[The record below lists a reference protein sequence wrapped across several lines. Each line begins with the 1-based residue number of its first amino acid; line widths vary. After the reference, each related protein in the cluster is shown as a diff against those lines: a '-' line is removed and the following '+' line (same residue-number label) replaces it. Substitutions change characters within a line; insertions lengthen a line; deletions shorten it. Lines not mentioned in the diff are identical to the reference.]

1 MAKTLKEKTIWAL
14 VWNVLDKVGQQI
26 ILFIVG
32 ILVARILSTEDYA
45 LVGMLAIF
53 TALANIVIESGF
65 STALI
70 RKNDAT
76 QEDYSSVF
84 YFNLGASL
92 FVYLVLFICAPYIAT
107 FFNQPSLTLI
117 ARVVFLAIP
126 VNSLSIIQTTILTK
140 QINFKKLTKVNFF
153 SLLASGLL
161 SLYMAYAGYGVW
173 TLVIQPLSL
182 AIVRSLLLWGVSNW
196 RPQWLFSFRSIKKLF
211 AFASNLMLS
220 SIINTGFLNIYSVFI
235 GKIYPIQQLGYY
247 SQGNKMCDMGVSTIY
262 GSIQSA
268 TFPIFSSIQDD
279 KERLLRAYRKT
290 IRLTSFLTFP
300 AMIGLVL
307 VGDPFIRIA
316 LTDKWAHSIPF
327 FQLLCV
333 GGIFTILTA
342 INNNFLKVS
351 GRSDILLKLEIFK
364 IVVTAVALLLTM
376 HQSVWIM
383 VAGQVIARLVIYLA
397 NIIMV
402 HKHGNYPALFQLK
415 DITPYLLQALL
426 LYACLYPLGLW
437 ITDIRLLFATQ
448 IIIFGVAYICLN
460 KWLGSTIFDEIV
472 TLLFKKKANKTNHTA
487 S

>member
-14 VWNVLDKVGQQI
+14 IWNVLDKVGQQI

-70 RKNDAT
+70 RKKDAT
-76 QEDYSSVF
+76 GKDYSSVF
-84 YFNLGASL
+84 YFNMGASMLVYVIL
-92 FVYLVLFICAPYIAT
+92 FFCAPFIAN
-107 FFNQPSLTLI
+107 FYNQPSLTLI
-117 ARVVFLAIP
+117 ARIVFLAIP
-126 VNSLSIIQTTILTK
+126 ANSLSIIQTTILTK
-140 QINFKKLTKVNFF
+140 QINFKKLTKVNFI
-153 SLLASGLL
+153 SLLASSLL
-161 SLYMAYAGYGVW
+161 SLYMAYSGYGVW
-173 TLVIQPLSL
+173 TLVVQPVSL
-182 AIVRSLLLWGVSNW
+182 AIVRSMLLWVVSSW
-196 RPQWLFSFRSIKKLF
+196 RPLWEFSFQSIKELF

-235 GKIYPIQQLGYY
+235 GKIYPLQQLGYY
-247 SQGNKMCDMGVSTIY
+247 SQGGKMSDMGVSTIY

-290 IRLTSFLTFP
+290 IRFTSFLTFP

-316 LTDKWAHSIPF
+316 LTDKWKHSIPF

-342 INNNFLKVS
+342 INSNFLKVS
-351 GRSDILLKLEIFK
+351 GRSDILLKLEISKFV
-364 IVVTAVALLLTM
+364 ITAIALVCTM
-376 HQSVWIM
+376 NQNVWIM
-383 VAGQVIARLVIYLA
+383 VAGQVVARLVIYIA
-397 NIIMV
+397 NVIMV
-402 HKHGNYPALFQLK
+402 HKHGNYPGWYQIK
-415 DITPYLLQALL
+415 DIMPYLLMSLL
-426 LYACLYPLGLW
+426 LYVCFYPLSLW
-437 ITDIRLLFATQ
+437 ISNLGLLLSAQILLFAA
-448 IIIFGVAYICLN
+448 AYIGLN
-460 KWLGSTIFDEIV
+460 KWLGSTIFDEIIS
-472 TLLFKKKANKTNHTA
+472 LLLKKKTTQNNQI
-487 S
+487 SE

>member
-26 ILFIVG
+26 ILFLVG

-65 STALI
+65 SAALI

-76 QEDYSSVF
+76 GKDYSSVF
-84 YFNLGASL
+84 YFNLGASML
-92 FVYLVLFICAPYIAT
+92 VYLLLFFCAPFIAG
-107 FFNQPSLTLI
+107 FYNQPSLTLI
-117 ARVVFLAIP
+117 ARIVFLAIP
-126 VNSLSIIQTTILTK
+126 VNSLSLIQTTILTK
-140 QINFKKLTKVNFF
+140 QINFKKLTKVNFL

-161 SLYMAYAGYGVW
+161 SLYMAYTGYGVW
-173 TLVIQPLSL
+173 TLVVQPLSL
-182 AIVRSLLLWGVSNW
+182 AIVRSSLLWVVSNW
-196 RPQWLFSFRSIKKLF
+196 RPQWEFSLRSIRELF
-211 AFASNLMLS
+211 GFASNLMLS

-235 GKIYPIQQLGYY
+235 GKIYPLQQLGYY
-247 SQGNKMCDMGVSTIY
+247 SQGNKMCDMGVSSIY

-268 TFPIFSSIQDD
+268 TYPIFSSIQED

-307 VGDPFIRIA
+307 VGNPFIRIA

-342 INNNFLKVS
+342 INTNFLKVS
-351 GRSDILLKLEIFK
+351 GRSDILLKLEVSK
-364 IVVTAVALLLTM
+364 LVVTAIALVCTL

-383 VAGQVIARLVIYLA
+383 VAGQVVARLVIYLA

-402 HKHGNYPALFQLK
+402 HRHGNYPAWFQLK
-415 DITPYLLQALL
+415 DIMPYLLESLL
-426 LYACLYPLGLW
+426 LFACLYPLSFVIADL
-437 ITDIRLLFATQ
+437 RLLLSAQ
-448 IIIFGVAYICLN
+448 ILLFGFAYISLN
-460 KWLGSTIFDEIV
+460 KWLGSNILDEIIH
-472 TLLFKKKANKTNHTA
+472 LLFKRKAPETNHPA
-487 S
+487 E